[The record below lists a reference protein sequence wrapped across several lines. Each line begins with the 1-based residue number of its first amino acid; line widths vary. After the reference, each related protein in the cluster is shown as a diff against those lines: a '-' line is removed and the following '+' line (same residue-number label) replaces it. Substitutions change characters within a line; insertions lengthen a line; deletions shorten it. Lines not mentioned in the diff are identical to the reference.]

1 MTEIEQILTELA
13 QQIMLNNLRHLNQ
26 SIDDFNNLLSRD
38 PELALKNLSMLS
50 KEDQQTPPAVIE
62 KMIDIAG
69 WRLSDDTLDTTKI
82 YLDPCCGRGGILACL
97 HKHYNIPKENL
108 YGIDIKQENV
118 ALCNKLGF
126 NVVKGDALKQETYAK
141 VKDLINQIKG
151 EPMIINRVLMNPPY
165 NGSLHLEVLDATL
178 KAVRSAN
185 SSCEI
190 VSVQPVRWLED
201 PLAECKQGSSYK
213 KYKDTIINKLSKL
226 NVINS
231 DVASKRFNIMSD
243 QDLGIY
249 VFNNNLKMDLNLI
262 TPVAKSCIKKIL
274 NRTTISMNDIIET
287 DKISGWRVEIHKLL
301 PTATGAHG
309 GDSISAKTN
318 AVKLVNLYSNSV
330 FNNGYDKA
338 GNYWTEDGRAK
349 NGSSKGIGARLPCS
363 IKVDTEIIANNIV
376 ESCRTNFY
384 KNIIHMF
391 KYDQNMPLRFLPYMG
406 EAINPLTNL
415 KGYESAWTDE
425 AFCKFFDLTEEES
438 EFMCRKVDDY
448 RVKDF
453 INYINLDEE

>member
-1 MTEIEQILTELA
+1 MTEIEQILTDIT
-13 QQIMLNNLRHLNQ
+13 QQIMLNNWRPLNQ
-26 SIDDFNNLLSRD
+26 RIEDFNNLFSRD
-38 PELALKNLSMLS
+38 SELALKNLSMLS

-69 WRLSDDTLDTTKI
+69 WRLPDGTLDITKI
-82 YLDPCCGRGGILACL
+82 YLDPCCGRGGILAYL

-118 ALCNKLGF
+118 TLCNKLGF

-151 EPMIINRVLMNPPY
+151 EHMTINKVLMNPPF
-165 NGSLHLEVLDATL
+165 NGSLHLEVLEATL

-185 SSCEI
+185 SSCEV

-249 VFNNNLKMDLNLI
+249 VFNNNLKIDLNLI
-262 TPVAKSCIKKIL
+262 TSVAKSCIKKIL
-274 NRTTISMNDIIET
+274 DRTTISMNDIIET

-349 NGSSKGIGARLPCS
+349 NGSSKGIGARLPYS
-363 IKVDTEIIANNIV
+363 IKADTEIIANNIV

-391 KYDQNMPLRFLPYMG
+391 KYDQNMPLRFLPYM
-406 EAINPLTNL
+406 EDYS
-415 KGYESAWTDE
+415 KVWTDE
-425 AFCKFFDLTEEES
+425 DYCKFFDLTEEES

>member
-1 MTEIEQILTELA
+1 MTEQEKLLTDIFRRIIIE
-13 QQIMLNNLRHLNQ
+13 NKRHLGQGVEDLNVMIATNPDGVLQ
-26 SIDDFNNLLSRD
+26 
-38 PELALKNLSMLS
+38 NLSMLS

-69 WRLSDDTLDTTKI
+69 WRLPDGTLDTAKI
-82 YLDPCCGRGGILACL
+82 YLDPCCGRGGILAYL

-126 NVVKGDALKQETYAK
+126 NVIKRSALESQSYIEIRNKIKKIKGDDME
-141 VKDLINQIKG
+141 
-151 EPMIINRVLMNPPY
+151 INRVLMNPPY

-190 VSVQPVRWLED
+190 VSIQPARWLED
-201 PLAECKQGSSYK
+201 PLAEYKQGSSYK

-249 VFNNNLKMDLNLI
+249 VFNNLKTDLNLI

-274 NRTTISMNDIIET
+274 DRITISMNDIIET

-363 IKVDTEIIANNIV
+363 IKADTEIIANNIV

-406 EAINPLTNL
+406 DAINPLTNL

-425 AFCKFFDLTEEES
+425 AFSKFFDLTKEES

-453 INYINLDEE
+453 INYISLED